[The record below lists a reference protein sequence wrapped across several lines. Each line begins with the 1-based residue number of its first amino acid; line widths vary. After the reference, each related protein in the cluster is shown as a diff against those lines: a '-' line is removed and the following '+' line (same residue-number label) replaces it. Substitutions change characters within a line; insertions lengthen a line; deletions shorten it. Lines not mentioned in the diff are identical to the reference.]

1 MIEAIIDWIMESF
14 KTSRISKR
22 FKMKVDPINTNYK
35 YIHIV
40 NKKLLLQNQRRY

>member
-1 MIEAIIDWIMESF
+1 MIKDMIDAIIDSILGTRNR
-14 KTSRISKR
+14 KG